1 MQYAYLMRK
10 LSRGIDLKN
19 KMSPIALLSVS
30 DKTGL
35 IPLAKALVNDFGF
48 KIISSGGTANLIENE
63 NIPVTRVAEYTGFP
77 EILEGRVKT
86 LNPKIH
92 GGILARRDKQSHLDD
107 LNQQN
112 INPIDLVVVNLYPF
126 EQTISKENVSWE
138 EAIEN
143 IDIGGPTMI
152 RAAAKN
158 HQDVLVVTN
167 PSQYSDLIDAYQSK
181 TITNELRKKYSQ
193 QAFEHTAIYDLTIS
207 KWIANKISSRKSSW
221 LENLPLKQ
229 ELRYGENPHQK
240 ASWYGNSEK
249 GWSGAN
255 QLQGK
260 ELSTNNLL
268 DLEAALSTLREFGY
282 ENTMKSKS
290 HSYQK
295 TAVVIKHTNPC
306 GVAIGDSPYLAL
318 KKALDG
324 DRISAF
330 GGIIAINCSVDEAAA
345 KELENIFIE
354 CIVAPS
360 FDNNAR
366 EILSK
371 KKNLRLLE
379 LKSECLQNVEKNN
392 IRSILGGLLIQD
404 LDEPTIDQKEWK
416 NVTKLIPE
424 ASEINDLC
432 FAWKIVKHIRS
443 NAIAVAFDQQSLGIG
458 AGQMNRIG
466 SAKLALEAAG
476 DKAKGAVLASDGF
489 FPFDDTVK
497 IAAEYGISS
506 IIQPG
511 GSIRDEDSINA
522 CNQLGIKMILTG
534 KRHFLH

>member
-1 MQYAYLMRK
+1 
-10 LSRGIDLKN
+10 
-19 KMSPIALLSVS
+19 MSPIALLSVS

-35 IPLAKALVNDFGF
+35 IPLAKALVNELGF
-48 KIISSGGTANLIENE
+48 KIISSGGTAKLIESE
-63 NIPVTRVAEYTGFP
+63 NLPVTKVADYTGFP
-77 EILEGRVKT
+77 EILGGRVKT

-92 GGILARRDKQSHLDD
+92 GGILARRDKKSHLDD
-107 LNQQN
+107 LDQQN

-126 EQTISKENVSWE
+126 VKTISKENVSWE

-158 HQDVLVVTN
+158 HQDVLVVTD
-167 PSQYSDLIDAYQSK
+167 PSQYSNLIDAYKSK
-181 TITNELRKKYSQ
+181 KITTELRKKYSQ
-193 QAFEHTAIYDLTIS
+193 QAFEHTAAYDLTIS
-207 KWIANKISSRKSSW
+207 KWIANQSSSQKVSW
-221 LENLPLKQ
+221 LQSLPLKQ

-240 ASWYGNSEK
+240 ASWYGEPEK

-282 ENTMKSKS
+282 KNTTSNP
-290 HSYQK
+290 SYQK
-295 TAVVIKHTNPC
+295 AAVVIKHTNPC
-306 GVAIGDSPYLAL
+306 GVAIGDSSSSAL
-318 KKALDG
+318 KRALDG
-324 DRISAF
+324 DRVSAF
-330 GGIIAINCSVDEAAA
+330 GGIVAINCTVDEAAA
-345 KELENIFIE
+345 KEIENIFIE
-354 CIVAPS
+354 CIVAPY
-360 FDNNAR
+360 FDENAK

-379 LKSECLQNVEKNN
+379 LKAESVEKADKNH

-404 LDEPTIDQKEWK
+404 LDEPSIDRIEWK
-416 NVTKLIPE
+416 NVTELIPTDE
-424 ASEINDLC
+424 EINDLS

-443 NAIAVAFDQQSLGIG
+443 NAIAVASNQQSLGIG
-458 AGQMNRIG
+458 AGQMNRVG
-466 SAKLALEAAG
+466 AAKLALEAAG
-476 DKAKGAVLASDGF
+476 TKSKGAVLASDGF

-497 IAAEYGISS
+497 MASDYGISS

-511 GSIRDEDSINA
+511 GSIRDLDSIKA
-522 CNQLGIKMILTG
+522 CNELGIKMILTG

>member
-1 MQYAYLMRK
+1 
-10 LSRGIDLKN
+10 
-19 KMSPIALLSVS
+19 MSPIALLSVS

-35 IPLAKALVNDFGF
+35 IPLAKALVNELGF
-48 KIISSGGTANLIENE
+48 KIISSGGTAKLIESE
-63 NIPVTRVAEYTGFP
+63 NLPVTRVADYTGFP
-77 EILEGRVKT
+77 EILGGRVKT

-92 GGILARRDKQSHLDD
+92 GGILARRDTQSHLDD
-107 LNQQN
+107 LNKQN

-167 PSQYSDLIDAYQSK
+167 PNQYLKLIDAYKSK
-181 TITNELRKKYSQ
+181 KITTELRKNYAQ
-193 QAFEHTAIYDLTIS
+193 QAFEHTATYDLTIS
-207 KWIANKISSRKSSW
+207 KWVGNQISSKKASW
-221 LENLPLKQ
+221 LQSLSLKQ

-240 ASWYGNSEK
+240 ASWYGDSEK

-282 ENTMKSKS
+282 ENIITSP
-290 HSYQK
+290 SYQK
-295 TAVVIKHTNPC
+295 AAVVIKHTNPC
-306 GVAIGDSPYLAL
+306 GVAIGKSPYLAL
-318 KKALDG
+318 KRALDG
-324 DRISAF
+324 DRVSAF
-330 GGIIAINCSVDEAAA
+330 GGIIAINCPVDEAAA

-354 CIVAPS
+354 CVVAPY
-360 FDNNAR
+360 FDNNAK

-379 LKSECLQNVEKNN
+379 LKAESIQKADKNH
-392 IRSILGGLLIQD
+392 IRSILGGLLVQD
-404 LDEPTIDQKEWK
+404 LDEPNIDQTEWK
-416 NVTKLIPE
+416 NVTKLIPTE
-424 ASEINDLC
+424 EEINDLS

-443 NAIAVAFDQQSLGIG
+443 NAIVVASNQQSLGIG
-458 AGQMNRIG
+458 AGQMNRVG
-466 SAKLALEAAG
+466 SAKIALEAAG

-497 IAAEYGISS
+497 MAADYGISS

-511 GSIRDEDSINA
+511 GSIRDKDSINK
-522 CNQLGIKMILTG
+522 CNELGIKMVLTG

>member
-1 MQYAYLMRK
+1 
-10 LSRGIDLKN
+10 
-19 KMSPIALLSVS
+19 MSPIALLSVS
-30 DKTGL
+30 DKTSL

-48 KIISSGGTANLIENE
+48 KILSSGGTAKLIESE
-63 NIPVTRVAEYTGFP
+63 NLPVTRVADYTGFP

-107 LNQQN
+107 LKKQN
-112 INPIDLVVVNLYPF
+112 INPIDLVIVNLYPF
-126 EQTISKENVSWE
+126 EQTISKENVLWE

-167 PSQYSDLIDAYQSK
+167 PSQYSDLINAYKSK
-181 TITNELRKKYSQ
+181 AITNELRKKYSQ

-207 KWIANKISSRKSSW
+207 KWMANKISSQKTTW
-221 LENLPLKQ
+221 LESLPLKQ

-240 ASWYGNSEK
+240 ASWYGDAEK
-249 GWSGAN
+249 GWSEAN

-282 ENTMKSKS
+282 ENTINSG
-290 HSYQK
+290 SYQQA
-295 TAVVIKHTNPC
+295 AVVIKHTNPC
-306 GVAIGDSPYLAL
+306 GVAIGDSPSLAL
-318 KKALDG
+318 KRALDG
-324 DRISAF
+324 DRVSAF
-330 GGIIAINCSVDEAAA
+330 GGIIAINCPVDEAAA
-345 KELENIFIE
+345 KELEDIFIE
-354 CIVAPS
+354 CVVAPY
-360 FDNNAR
+360 FDNNAK

-379 LKSECLQNVEKNN
+379 LKAESIKKADKHH

-404 LDEPTIDQKEWK
+404 LDEPNTNQKEWK
-416 NVTKLIPE
+416 NVTKLTPTE
-424 ASEINDLC
+424 RELKDLS

-443 NAIAVAFDQQSLGIG
+443 NAIAVASNEQSLGIG
-458 AGQMNRIG
+458 AGQMNRVG
-466 SAKLALEAAG
+466 SAKLALESAG
-476 DKAKGAVLASDGF
+476 SKAKGAVLASDGF

-497 IAAEYGISS
+497 MAADYGISS

-511 GSIRDEDSINA
+511 GSIRDKDSINA
-522 CNQLGIKMILTG
+522 CDELGIKMVLTG

>member
-1 MQYAYLMRK
+1 
-10 LSRGIDLKN
+10 
-19 KMSPIALLSVS
+19 MSPIALLSVS

-35 IPLAKALVNDFGF
+35 IPLAKALVNELGF
-48 KIISSGGTANLIENE
+48 KIISSGGTAKLIERE
-63 NIPVTRVAEYTGFP
+63 NLPVTRVADYTGFP
-77 EILEGRVKT
+77 EILGGRVKT

-92 GGILARRDKQSHLDD
+92 GGILARRDKQTHLDD
-107 LNQQN
+107 LNKQN

-167 PSQYSDLIDAYQSK
+167 PSQYSGLIDAYKSK
-181 TITNELRKKYSQ
+181 KITTELRKKYSQ

-207 KWIANKISSRKSSW
+207 KWIAKNIPSEKGSW
-221 LENLPLKQ
+221 LQGLPLKQ

-240 ASWYGNSEK
+240 ASWYGEPEK
-249 GWSGAN
+249 GWSGVN

-282 ENTMKSKS
+282 ENTIKSD
-290 HSYQK
+290 SYQK
-295 TAVVIKHTNPC
+295 AAVVIKHTNPC
-306 GVAIGDSPYLAL
+306 GVAIGDSPYLAI
-318 KKALDG
+318 KRALDG

-330 GGIIAINCSVDEAAA
+330 GGIVAINCPVDEAAA
-345 KELENIFIE
+345 KELEDIFIE
-354 CIVAPS
+354 CIVAPY
-360 FDNNAR
+360 FDNNAK

-379 LKSECLQNVEKNN
+379 LKAESIKKAPKNH

-404 LDEPTIDQKEWK
+404 LDEPNIDQKEWK
-416 NVTKLIPE
+416 NVTKLIPTKE
-424 ASEINDLC
+424 EINDLS
-432 FAWKIVKHIRS
+432 FAWKVVKHIRS
-443 NAIAVAFDQQSLGIG
+443 NAIAVASNEQTLGIG

-466 SAKLALEAAG
+466 SAKLALESSG
-476 DKAKGAVLASDGF
+476 SKSKGAVLASDGF

-497 IAAEYGISS
+497 MAADYGISS

-511 GSIRDEDSINA
+511 GSIRDEDSIKA
-522 CNQLGIKMILTG
+522 CDELGIKMVITG